1 MLGGREWLSIAGRF
15 VTAHTPGVV
24 APSRHELGAPLA
36 VLAATFLFNLGQG
49 MLRPAMPLY
58 LQRSFTANY
67 RMVSLI
73 PVVFGVGKW
82 VASLPSG
89 YLMDRLGRRL
99 VMSFGLLLIAAIDVL
114 SIATADYRIFLALR
128 AVGGAGWAMFATVAT
143 TITVGVRASER
154 RGRAVN
160 LLLMSEALGL
170 LLGSTAGGWLY
181 QGLGTTSP
189 FFLEAACMVGAP
201 VVVARAVPPAAEH
214 VPTGAQHSDDRHVLA
229 TVLRTPGVVL
239 MGPTSAVLIALQAGV
254 LVFLFPLYLVN
265 QRHVEPSTVGV
276 LVSLTVLGRLA
287 ALWFGGSASD
297 RFGRMRILAPGLLA
311 YGVVLGSLTLFTYPP
326 ALGIWSVAVGTAAG
340 LVMPLPTALIG
351 DRVPP
356 HLQGVAVARLR
367 TMTDT
372 GHILGALLMGTLADA
387 VDIAAPFLCGAGMLS
402 VVAWL
407 CHRQTAVLRAAP

>member
-1 MLGGREWLSIAGRF
+1 MTASTPA
-15 VTAHTPGVV
+15 VTA
-24 APSRHELGAPLA
+24 PSPRELSVPLA

-49 MLRPAMPLY
+49 VLRPAMPLY
-58 LQRSFTANY
+58 LQQSFTANY
-67 RMVSLI
+67 MMVTLI

-99 VMSFGLLLIAAIDVL
+99 LMSFGLLLVAAIDVL

-143 TITVGVRASER
+143 TITVGMRASAR
-154 RGRAVN
+154 RGRAVS
-160 LLLMSEALGL
+160 LLLMSETLGL

-189 FFLEAACMVGAP
+189 FFLEAACMVVAA
-201 VVVARAVPPAAEH
+201 VVVARAVPPGAEH
-214 VPTGAQHSDDRHVLA
+214 VPTAAQHSDDRHVLA
-229 TVLRTPGVVL
+229 TVLRTSGVVL
-239 MGPTSAVLIALQAGV
+239 MGLTSAVLIALQTGV
-254 LVFLFPLYLVN
+254 LVFLFPLYLIN
-265 QRHVEPSTVGV
+265 QRRLEPSTVGV

-311 YGVVLGSLTLFTYPP
+311 YGVVLGSLTLFTYPL
-326 ALGIWSVAVGTAAG
+326 ALGLWSVAVGTAAG
-340 LVMPLPTALIG
+340 LVMPLPTALVG

-356 HLQGVAVARLR
+356 HLQGVAVGWVR

-372 GHILGALLMGTLADA
+372 GHILGALVMGALADA
-387 VDIAAPFLCGAGMLS
+387 VDIAAPFLCGTGMLF

-407 CHRQTAVLRAAP
+407 CHRQTATRPAAP